1 MRAWTAVR
9 TSLVT
14 PLAYGSV
21 ALAWS
26 GSWIL
31 GKVGVGAV
39 PPLELSALR
48 FAIAGTVLLAIAVVT
63 RTSFRGAPI
72 GAVVASAFTGYFAY
86 NALAFLG
93 LSMTPASDAALL
105 VPTTIP
111 VFTSLA
117 ATFVGERLDRRRLGG
132 LAVATLGAAA
142 VIAAGQE
149 GGALSERRLAGDLL
163 LLASSACWGIYT
175 ALGAVTLRSMSPFAV
190 VALAAPI
197 GALMLFPLGFLESGY
212 ADVGAWSGTSWLAV
226 LYLAIVGTV
235 GSFVV
240 YYWTVQRY
248 GAGLASLTSYLV
260 PVVTLLIAFV
270 ALGERPHPLQLVGGA
285 IILAGA
291 WLVSRRPR
299 SLVEVEIA
307 GASEAL

>member
-1 MRAWTAVR
+1 MRAWAAVR

-31 GKVGVGAV
+31 GKIGVGAV
-39 PPLELSALR
+39 PPLELSAVR
-48 FAIAGTVLLAIAVVT
+48 FAIAGTVLLAIAAVT

-72 GAVVASAFTGYFAY
+72 GVVVASAFLGYFAN
-86 NALAFLG
+86 NALAFVG
-93 LSMTPASDAALL
+93 LSMAPASDGVLI
-105 VPTTIP
+105 VPTTVP
-111 VFTSLA
+111 VFTALA
-117 ATFVGERLDRRRLGG
+117 ATFVGERLDRTRIWG

-149 GGALSERRLAGDLL
+149 GGALSERRLTGDLL
-163 LLASSACWGIYT
+163 MLASSACWGTYT
-175 ALGAVTLRSMSPFAV
+175 ALGAVALRSMSPLAV

-197 GALMLFPLGFLESGY
+197 GALMLFPLGFLERGY
-212 ADVGAWSGTSWLAV
+212 ADLGAWSAGSWLIV
-226 LYLAIVGTV
+226 LYLAIVATV
-235 GSFVV
+235 GAFIV
-240 YYWTVQRY
+240 YYWTVRRD
-248 GAGLASLTSYLV
+248 GAGLASLSQYLI
-260 PVVTLLIAFV
+260 PIVTLVIAFV
-270 ALGERPHPLQLVGGA
+270 VLGERPHPLQLVGGA
-285 IILAGA
+285 IIIAGA

-299 SLVEVEIA
+299 SIVEVELA